1 MEREFLN
8 CFYST
13 RHSVSM
19 LELTSTKQR
28 KDEPVVDYIDRWSS
42 LSLDYKDRVSSFEEL
57 TTSAHDKEQSIANQ
71 DERKEMESDRRND
84 KSSRNR
90 ANSLKTLIMESM
102 MISAALMKVST

>member
-1 MEREFLN
+1 MHWGL
-8 CFYST
+8 
-13 RHSVSM
+13 
-19 LELTSTKQR
+19 L
-28 KDEPVVDYIDRWSS
+28 YIIQGI
-42 LSLDYKDRVSSFEEL
+42 KPHSFEEL

-71 DERKEMESDRRND
+71 DGRKEMESDRRND